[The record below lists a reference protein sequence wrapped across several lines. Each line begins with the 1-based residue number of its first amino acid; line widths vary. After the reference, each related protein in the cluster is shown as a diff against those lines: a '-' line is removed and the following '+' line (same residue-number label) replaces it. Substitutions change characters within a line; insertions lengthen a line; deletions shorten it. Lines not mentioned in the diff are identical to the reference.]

1 MSTKKIETDTDLIS
15 FKEFQELC
23 TEAGISTDNLETMEQ
38 DFRAGTALAWVTD
51 HLITDHEEHPTH
63 YGRDEALDRMDSY
76 ITILMEGGTTEG
88 ERTIA
93 VKLAAQAV
101 RYLSEILY
109 DEGKN

>member
-1 MSTKKIETDTDLIS
+1 MKKIETETDLIS

-51 HLITDHEEHPTH
+51 QLITDHEEHPAQ
-63 YGRDEALDRMDSY
+63 YDRNEALDRMDAY
-76 ITILMEGGTTEG
+76 ITVLCEGGTSAG
-88 ERTIA
+88 ERTVA
-93 VKLAAQAV
+93 VKLAAQAIRFLAEV
-101 RYLSEILY
+101 VY